1 MWHKTNIGLGM
12 MERRY
17 ALWFVLGLGL
27 LAAGIVST
35 VAIPIG
41 EGSTGVL
48 ITAGIIMLVVTSA
61 KLLKTGEGPQ
71 QDERT
76 RRIGAW
82 GLSYSWFTT
91 FLLLFVLF
99 WIDYLELLRLDARA
113 VLLVVAMAMALS
125 ARLFQWHFFSKGDVE

>member
-1 MWHKTNIGLGM
+1 

-17 ALWFVLGLGL
+17 ALWFIWGLGL
-27 LAAGIVST
+27 LAIGILGT
-35 VAIPIG
+35 LIFPRGLG
-41 EGSTGVL
+41 EGSTAIL
-48 ITAGIIMLVVTSA
+48 ITSGIVVLVATSA
-61 KLLKTGEGPQ
+61 KLLRCGEGPQ

-99 WIDYLELLRLDARA
+99 WIDYLELIRLETQA
-113 VLLVVAMAMALS
+113 VLLVLVLTMALS
-125 ARLFQWHFFSKGDVE
+125 ARLFQWHFFRRGDVE